1 VRDRAVVFFAP
12 DLAGPAEGVRFV
24 ARAPLPFFTRVTVF
38 AVLERGAD
46 RFAPVDLRG
55 AFEALALAF
64 ETAGLRV
71 AFETTGLRVAFETAR
86 LRAAFETA
94 GLRVAFETAGLRVA
108 FETAGLR
115 AAFETAGLRAA
126 FETAGLRA
134 AFETAGLRAAFET
147 AGLRAAFET
156 ALAVLAVGFFACL
169 AGFVKIRTC
178 LAPLRSRLLAADALA
193 DR

>member
-1 VRDRAVVFFAP
+1 MRDRAVVFFAP

-134 AFETAGLRAAFET
+134 AFETA
-147 AGLRAAFET
+147 
-156 ALAVLAVGFFACL
+156 LAVLAVGFFACL